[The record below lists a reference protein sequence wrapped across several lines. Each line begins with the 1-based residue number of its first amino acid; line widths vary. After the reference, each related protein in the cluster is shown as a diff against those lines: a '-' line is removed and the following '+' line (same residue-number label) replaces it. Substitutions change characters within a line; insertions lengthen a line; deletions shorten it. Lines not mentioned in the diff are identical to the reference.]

1 MDLATFVKAAGV
13 GLAVAAP
20 VGPMALL
27 CMRRTLTQGW
37 RAGLA
42 VGGGIALGDAVYGM
56 IAALG
61 LVSLSQFM
69 LAHERPL
76 HLAAGLFLVYLGWRT
91 LAARRDSD
99 AGAADVSRYAAHARG
114 VSACTIA
121 MLMTLTNPQTIVMF
135 AALFAALTPRSGFA
149 LDVALTTV
157 AGVFCGSML
166 WWCAWVAA
174 VSLFRHAIG
183 TRPRHVIDRV
193 AGVALGIF
201 GIVEVRRAL

>member
-1 MDLATFVKAAGV
+1 MDLASFTKAAGV

-27 CMRRTLTQGW
+27 CIRRTLTQGW

-56 IAALG
+56 VAALG
-61 LVSLSQFM
+61 LASLSQFM

-91 LAARRDSD
+91 VAARHDRD
-99 AGAADVSRYAAHARG
+99 AVAADASRYAANARG
-114 VSACTIA
+114 LSACTIA
-121 MLMTLTNPQTIVMF
+121 TLMTLTNPQTIVMF
-135 AALFAALTPRSGFA
+135 AALFAALTPRGGFA

-166 WWCAWVAA
+166 WWGTLVAA

-193 AGVALGIF
+193 AGAALGLL
-201 GIVEVRRAL
+201 GIVEIRRAL